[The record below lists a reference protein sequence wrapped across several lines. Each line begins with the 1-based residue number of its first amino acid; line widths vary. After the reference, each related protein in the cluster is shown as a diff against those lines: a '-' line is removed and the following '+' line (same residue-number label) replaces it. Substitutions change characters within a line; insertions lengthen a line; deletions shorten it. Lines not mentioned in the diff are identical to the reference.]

1 MSATFSADYWFDH
14 GQREIWMSWL
24 GRFTGGDNV
33 KCFVNY
39 RVVLVWSQG
48 VHIGMLSLSY

>member
-39 RVVLVWSQG
+39 RVVLGWSQG